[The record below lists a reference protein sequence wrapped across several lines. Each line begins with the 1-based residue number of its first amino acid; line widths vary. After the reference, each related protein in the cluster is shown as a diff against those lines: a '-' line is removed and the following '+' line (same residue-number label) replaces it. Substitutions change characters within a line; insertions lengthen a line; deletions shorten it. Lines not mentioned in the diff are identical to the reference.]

1 MMRPKHPYD
10 STHFAIERVKL
21 LHTVSIWSRTH
32 VLLASFFWAQYF
44 AADHVPTPHSTEK
57 LTDVKIYTVS
67 LLQPPKWL
75 GLQVNPTG

>member
-1 MMRPKHPYD
+1 M
-10 STHFAIERVKL
+10 TALTL
-21 LHTVSIWSRTH
+21 LLSVSSFSIQSDIWSRTH

-67 LLQPPKWL
+67 LSQPPKWL